1 MQRNL
6 KENTVLSFDG
16 FLTEAKNLHL
26 EHLEDEI
33 LNNGVVGT
41 RGAINFLQSLRD
53 MLAGNAKSSVN
64 VTVKWDG
71 APAVFAGINP
81 ENDPFF
87 VGTKGVFN
95 KNAKIKY
102 TIDDIDRNHPGTGLN
117 QKLKVALTEL
127 SKLAIKDVLQG
138 DMMFTQDDLEKK
150 TIDGKQYITFQ
161 PNTIVYA
168 VPMESASRILSS
180 TMGIVFHTTYHGKTM
195 EDMSASFTVNLRGLA
210 KNAGVWFSD
219 ASYKDTSGT
228 INFNKA
234 ETDAITKILSKA
246 GKTFHTLKAD
256 VLTHIAEDDEIKIL
270 VKTFNNTKVRAGEKI
285 TNTRMHTKGLI
296 EYIYDKLKKDVDKV
310 KRQQVKD
317 IKQMKMD
324 TYMKFFRSSSSQ
336 LVKIFDMQNL
346 LVDAKDMIIRKL
358 EKSKG
363 VMDTFVRTNNGYK
376 VTQPEGFVAID
387 KIGKA
392 VKLVDRLEFA
402 HQNFTAAKAWDK

>member
-1 MQRNL
+1 ML
-6 KENTVLSFDG
+6 TFDG

-26 EHLEDEI
+26 EHLEDEV

-53 MLAGNAKSSVN
+53 MLAGSSKSSVN

-71 APAVFAGINP
+71 APAIFAGINP
-81 ENDPFF
+81 ENGQFF

-95 KNAKIKY
+95 KNAKINY

-127 SKLAIKDVLQG
+127 SKLGIKDVLQG
-138 DMMFTQDDLEKK
+138 DMLFTQEDLETKN
-150 TIDGKQYITFQ
+150 IDGKQYVTFQ

-180 TMGIVFHTTYHGKTM
+180 TMGIVFHTTYSGKTM
-195 EDMSASFTVNLRGLA
+195 EDMSASFSVRLRGLD

-219 ASYKDTSGT
+219 ANYKDTSGT
-228 INFNKA
+228 INFNKK
-234 ETDAITKILSKA
+234 ETEEITKVLSQA
-246 GKTFHTLKAD
+246 GKTFRTLKAD
-256 VLTHIAEDDEIKIL
+256 VLTMIAEDEDTKIL
-270 VKTFNNTKVRAGEKI
+270 IKTYNNTKVRAGERI
-285 TNTRMHTKGLI
+285 TNTRLHTKGMI
-296 EYIYDKLKKDVDKV
+296 EYVYDRLKKDVDKV
-310 KRQQVKD
+310 KRPNIKANKQQ
-317 IKQMKMD
+317 KMD
-324 TYMKFFRSSSSQ
+324 QYMKFFRSNSSQ

-346 LVDAKDMIIRKL
+346 LVEAKDMIIRKL

-363 VMDTFVRTNNGYK
+363 VMDTFVRTEKGYR

-387 KIGKA
+387 KLGKA

>member
-1 MQRNL
+1 L
-6 KENTVLSFDG
+6 FSFDG

-26 EHLEDEI
+26 EHLEDEV

-81 ENDPFF
+81 ENGQFF

-95 KNAKIKY
+95 KNAKINY
-102 TIDDIDRNHPGTGLN
+102 TADDIDRNHPGTGLN
-117 QKLKVALTEL
+117 QKLKVALAEL
-127 SKLAIKDVLQG
+127 SKLGIKDVLQG

-210 KNAGVWFSD
+210 KDAGVWFSD

-234 ETDAITKILSKA
+234 ETDAITKILSRA

-256 VLTHIAEDDEIKIL
+256 VLTHITEDDEIKIL
-270 VKTFNNTKVRAGEKI
+270 IKTFNNTKVRAGEKI

>member
-1 MQRNL
+1 MF
-6 KENTVLSFDG
+6 SFDG

-26 EHLEDEI
+26 EHLEDEV

-53 MLAGNAKSSVN
+53 MLAGSSKSSVN

-71 APAVFAGINP
+71 APAIFAGINP
-81 ENDPFF
+81 ENGQFF

-95 KNAKIKY
+95 KNAKINY

-127 SKLAIKDVLQG
+127 SKLGIKNVLQG
-138 DMMFTQDDLEKK
+138 DMLFTQEDIEKK
-150 TIDGKQYITFQ
+150 TIDGKQYVTFQ

-168 VPMESASRILSS
+168 VPMESSSRILSS
-180 TMGIVFHTTYHGKTM
+180 TMGIVFHTTYSGKTM
-195 EDMSASFTVNLRGLA
+195 EDMSASFTVNLRGLD

-219 ASYKDTSGT
+219 ANYKDTSGT
-228 INFNKA
+228 INFNKK
-234 ETDAITKILSKA
+234 ETDAITKILSQA
-246 GKTFHTLKAD
+246 GKTFRTLD
-256 VLTHIAEDDEIKIL
+256 SGVLTMIAEDEELKIL
-270 VKTFNNTKVRAGEKI
+270 VKTYNNTKVTAGEKI

-296 EYIYDKLKKDVDKV
+296 EYIYDKKKKEVDKV
-310 KRQQVKD
+310 KRPQNKAVKQQNMD
-317 IKQMKMD
+317 RLMK
-324 TYMKFFRSSSSQ
+324 YFRSNSTQ
-336 LVKIFDMQNL
+336 MVRIFDMQNL
-346 LVDAKDMIIRKL
+346 LVQAKDMIIRKL

-363 VMDTFVRTNNGYK
+363 VMDTFVRTEKGYR

-387 KIGKA
+387 KVGKA

-402 HQNFTAAKAWDK
+402 HQNFTAAKNWTK

>member
-1 MQRNL
+1 M
-6 KENTVLSFDG
+6 
-16 FLTEAKNLHL
+16 
-26 EHLEDEI
+26 
-33 LNNGVVGT
+33 GT

-81 ENDPFF
+81 ENDQFF

-95 KNAKIKY
+95 KNAKINY

-127 SKLAIKDVLQG
+127 SKLGIKDVLQG

-168 VPMESASRILSS
+168 VPMESASQILSS
-180 TMGIVFHTTYHGKTM
+180 TMVIVFHTTYHGKTM

-234 ETDAITKILSKA
+234 ETKEITRVLSQA

-256 VLTHIAEDDEIKIL
+256 VLTHIAEDDEVKIL

-285 TNTRMHTKGLI
+285 TNTKMHTSGLI
-296 EYIYDKLKKDVDKV
+296 AYIYDKLKKDVDKV

-324 TYMKFFRSSSSQ
+324 TYMKFFRSNSSQ

-363 VMDTFVRTNNGYK
+363 VMDTFVRTSNGYK

>member
-1 MQRNL
+1 MF
-6 KENTVLSFDG
+6 SFDG

-53 MLAGNAKSSVN
+53 MLAGNSKSSVN

-71 APAVFAGINP
+71 APAIFAGINP
-81 ENDPFF
+81 ENGQFF

-95 KNAKIKY
+95 KNAKINY

-127 SKLAIKDVLQG
+127 SKLGIKNVLQG
-138 DMMFTQDDLEKK
+138 DMLFTQEDIEKK
-150 TIDGKQYITFQ
+150 TIDGKQYVTFQ

-168 VPMESASRILSS
+168 VPMESSSRILSS
-180 TMGIVFHTTYHGKTM
+180 TMGIVFHTTYSGETM
-195 EDMSASFTVNLRGLA
+195 EDMSASFTVNLRGLD

-219 ASYKDTSGT
+219 ANYKDTSGT
-228 INFNKA
+228 INFNKK
-234 ETDAITKILSKA
+234 ETDAITKILSQA
-246 GKTFHTLKAD
+246 GKTFRTLD
-256 VLTHIAEDDEIKIL
+256 SGVLTMIAEDEELKIL
-270 VKTFNNTKVRAGEKI
+270 VKTYNNTKVRAGEKI

-296 EYIYDKLKKDVDKV
+296 EYIYDKKKKEVDKV
-310 KRQQVKD
+310 KRPQNKAVKQQNMD
-317 IKQMKMD
+317 RLMK
-324 TYMKFFRSSSSQ
+324 YFRSNSTQ
-336 LVKIFDMQNL
+336 MVRIFDMQNL
-346 LVDAKDMIIRKL
+346 LVQAKDMIIRKL

-363 VMDTFVRTNNGYK
+363 VMDTFVRTEKGYR

-387 KIGKA
+387 KVGKA

-402 HQNFTAAKAWDK
+402 HQNFTASKNWTK

>member
-1 MQRNL
+1 MF
-6 KENTVLSFDG
+6 SFDG

-26 EHLEDEI
+26 EHLEDEV

-53 MLAGNAKSSVN
+53 MLAGSSKSSVN

-71 APAVFAGINP
+71 APAIFAGINP
-81 ENDPFF
+81 ENGQFF

-95 KNAKIKY
+95 KNAKINY

-127 SKLAIKDVLQG
+127 SKLGIKNVLQG
-138 DMMFTQDDLEKK
+138 DMLFTQEDIEKK
-150 TIDGKQYITFQ
+150 TIDGKQYVTFQ

-168 VPMESASRILSS
+168 VPMESSSRILSS
-180 TMGIVFHTTYHGKTM
+180 TMGIVFHTTYSGKTM
-195 EDMSASFTVNLRGLA
+195 EDMSASFTVNLRGLD

-219 ASYKDTSGT
+219 ANYKDTSGT
-228 INFNKA
+228 INFNKK
-234 ETDAITKILSKA
+234 ETDAITKILSQA
-246 GKTFHTLKAD
+246 GKTFRTLD
-256 VLTHIAEDDEIKIL
+256 SGVLTMIAEDEELKIL
-270 VKTFNNTKVRAGEKI
+270 VKTFNNTRVRAGERI

-296 EYIYDKLKKDVDKV
+296 EYIYDKKKKEVDKV
-310 KRQQVKD
+310 KRPQNKAVKQQNMD
-317 IKQMKMD
+317 RLMK
-324 TYMKFFRSSSSQ
+324 YFRSNSTQ
-336 LVKIFDMQNL
+336 MVRIFDMQNL
-346 LVDAKDMIIRKL
+346 LVQAKDMIIRKL

-363 VMDTFVRTNNGYK
+363 VMDTFVRTEKGYR

-387 KIGKA
+387 KVGKA

-402 HQNFTAAKAWDK
+402 HQNFTAAKNWTK